1 VSGPDDGGTHPP
13 NAASEE
19 RGSHTE
25 GAPGGA
31 GAGGGGGEALSRVSV
46 TVDDAHLSSLDD
58 VVGAL
63 RERGMHVETVLE
75 GLGMVTGSA
84 PDAAALRQVE
94 GVSGVDVELEHR
106 IAPPEDEIQ

>member
-1 VSGPDDGGTHPP
+1 VSGSDNGGTDHPDG
-13 NAASEE
+13 AREE

-25 GAPGGA
+25 EEAGGVGA
-31 GAGGGGGEALSRVSV
+31 GRGGEALSRVSV

-84 PDAAALRQVE
+84 RDAAALRQVE